1 MIALKDL
8 ECLIALARHR
18 HFARAAAQCGL
29 SQPAF
34 SMRIRNL
41 EDQLGT
47 PIVRRANRFQGLTVE
62 GEAILARARRI
73 VGEVRGLEEEV
84 RAARGEIAGDLT
96 MGTIPT
102 ASAFAAHIASWLR
115 QAHPRIRTRIETAT
129 SLAVQQGIDDGRFDA
144 GLTYAEGVSEDF
156 LEVRELYAE
165 RYVLLA
171 AKSVLSGRSRHIT
184 WAEAANL
191 PLILLERDMQNRRII
206 DQVFLEVG
214 AAPEIVAETNGFM
227 SAVVMALQGTG
238 ATVLPRVLVDALGP
252 LPGARMLALK
262 EPQTEKSVAL
272 VTPRGDKNIPV
283 VEALKQVVAKQ
294 IR

>member
-1 MIALKDL
+1 MIALRDL

-47 PIVRRANRFQGLTVE
+47 PIVRRGNRFLGLTVE

-73 VGEVRGLEEEV
+73 IGEVRGLEEEV
-84 RAARGEIAGDLT
+84 RAARGEVAGDLT
-96 MGTIPT
+96 MGTVPT
-102 ASAFAAHIASWLR
+102 ASAFAAHVASWLL
-115 QAHPRIRTRIETAT
+115 QAHPGIRTQIETAT
-129 SLAVQQGIDDGRFDA
+129 SLAVQQGVDDGRFDA

-156 LEVRELYAE
+156 HEVRELYAE

-171 AKSVLSGRSRHIT
+171 ARTMLPGRSKRIT
-184 WAEAANL
+184 WAEAAGL

-214 AAPEIVAETNGFM
+214 ATPEVVAETNGFM
-227 SAVVMALQGTG
+227 SAVVMALEGTG
-238 ATVLPRVLVDALGP
+238 ATVLPQVLVDALGP
-252 LPGARMLALK
+252 MPGARMLVLT
-262 EPQTEKSVAL
+262 EPEVEKTVAL
-272 VTPRGDKNIPV
+272 VTPRGDKSIPV
-283 VEALKQVVAKQ
+283 VEALKQVVGEHTQ
-294 IR
+294 